1 MLQSMTQ
8 KMRLL
13 IPVRH
18 MSLMFTCFGI
28 EILRNQSL
36 IITDNIKFGDFDLL
50 PWSTATTLI
59 QNQRMCIKS
68 DVTSAIAS
76 DLFFPQ

>member
-13 IPVRH
+13 IPGRR

-28 EILRNQSL
+28 EIFRNQSL
-36 IITDNIKFGDFDLL
+36 IITDNTKFGDFDLL
-50 PWSTATTLI
+50 PWSTATKDSKPAHVY
-59 QNQRMCIKS
+59 Q
-68 DVTSAIAS
+68 V
-76 DLFFPQ
+76 